1 MSYSIS
7 SYTEDSF
14 TFAACHG
21 NRKDD
26 PDGGGDVDDDD
37 DDDDDGKYL
46 SKNLQNP
53 WQLKNWP
60 AITQKKL
67 IPKYP
72 ENSQTIPGL
81 KIEANPDPE
90 IFTKSRPENPGIEN
104 LDPARAWSSV
114 PEQIVQLQIN
124 W

>member
-26 PDGGGDVDDDD
+26 PDGGDDDD
-37 DDDDDGKYL
+37 DDDCDDNDDDGDDDDDKYL

-53 WQLKNWP
+53 WQLKEKLTSNY
-60 AITQKKL
+60 TKKL
-67 IPKYP
+67 IPK
-72 ENSQTIPGL
+72 N
-81 KIEANPDPE
+81 PE
-90 IFTKSRPENPGIEN
+90 IFSDDPGIEN
-104 LDPARAWSSV
+104 WG
-114 PEQIVQLQIN
+114 
-124 W
+124 

>member
-37 DDDDDGKYL
+37 DDYDDNDDDGDDDDGKYL

-60 AITQKKL
+60 VITQKEL
-67 IPKYP
+67 IPKNP
-72 ENSQTIPGL
+72 E
-81 KIEANPDPE
+81 KISDNPS
-90 IFTKSRPENPGIEN
+90 IR
-104 LDPARAWSSV
+104 
-114 PEQIVQLQIN
+114 N
-124 W
+124 WA